1 MKKNYRVL
9 LVLTLILLPA
19 LAFWHFALHP
29 AYPAVPIAPERQ
41 LSKKLLLV
49 PLDGRPPC
57 RQFVINAG
65 RIAGFD
71 IVTPPSRLQDYY
83 SQPGDTDGLRHWLQA
98 NTPAADGI
106 ILSIDQLLYG
116 GLLASR
122 EKEKTPAEIQSML
135 QFLRDLHNDCPTIP
149 SYAFNILPRQT
160 PQDTIDGYQERKD
173 LLAYSRLRG
182 RQAAGLPVD
191 TAELTRLKASIPPDS
206 MNRYLTHFKENEELN
221 RQLLQLTKDG
231 VLSQLILGQDDGE
244 PYSIPNI
251 EKNRL
256 RQFMA
261 EQQLTEPQV
270 FLTHGA
276 DEIALSILA
285 GIQNQQTGFKPRI
298 LVRYNDRSTPDRIM
312 PYMAISTEET
322 VQEKIALLGGSR
334 ASAPEE
340 ADFTL
345 LVSANDADTGTMGSR
360 MAVVRQLQSARQ
372 AQQPTALVDLSKHF
386 QPQETILPLLI
397 DTGYP
402 LNTLIAYAGWN
413 TTSNSIGTALA
424 QASLFTAAKR
434 QSTSQDESIG
444 LTAANLTFLQDR
456 IMEDYF
462 YLKEDIDCINHS
474 LQKAGYT
481 NTADL
486 DLEHNWRWANAM
498 LQQAMKRQLASYKYI
513 KAFRTPVKFTSPAG
527 NFSLMM
533 QDMTMNIS
541 YPWPRTF
548 EVWLQTEP
556 FFTLS
561 PDEEK

>member
-149 SYAFNILPRQT
+149 IYAFSILPRQT

-498 LQQAMKRQLASYKYI
+498 LQQAMKRQLASYKYT

-533 QDMTMNIS
+533 QDMTVNIS

-548 EVWLQTEP
+548 EVWLQTKP

>member
-1 MKKNYRVL
+1 MKKNYLIL

-29 AYPAVPIAPERQ
+29 AYPAVPVTPERQ
-41 LSKKLLLV
+41 LPKKLLLV

-57 RQFVINAG
+57 RQFVIDAG

-83 SQPGDTDGLRHWLQA
+83 SQPGDTDGLRRWLQA

-135 QFLRDLHNDCPTIP
+135 QFLRDLHTACPDIP
-149 SYAFNILPRQT
+149 IYAFSILPRQT

-182 RQAAGLPVD
+182 RQSAGLPVD

-221 RQLLQLTKDG
+221 RQLLQLTKEG
-231 VLSQLILGQDDGE
+231 VLSQLVLGQDDGE

-251 EKNRL
+251 EKNKL
-256 RQFMA
+256 RQFMSA
-261 EQQLTEPQV
+261 QRLTEPQV

-298 LVRYNDRSTPDRIM
+298 LVRYNDQSTPDCIM

-322 VQEKIALLGGSR
+322 VQEKIALLGGTR

-345 LVSANDADTGTMGSR
+345 LVSANDADAGTMRSR
-360 MAVVRQLQSARQ
+360 MSVVQQLQAARQ
-372 AQQPTALVDLSKHF
+372 AKQPTALVDLSKHF

-413 TTSNSIGTALA
+413 TTSNSVGTALA
-424 QASLFTAAKR
+424 QASLFTAANG
-434 QSTSQDESIG
+434 QSSSQDESIG
-444 LTAANLTFLQDR
+444 LTAANLTFLQNR

-498 LQQAMKRQLASYKYI
+498 LQQAMKRQLASYKYT

-533 QDMTMNIS
+533 QDMTVNIS

-548 EVWLQTEP
+548 EVWLQTKP
-556 FFTLS
+556 FFALP
-561 PDEEK
+561 PDDKK

>member
-1 MKKNYRVL
+1 MQSGLFIQIIPQALGPAGVAEL
-9 LVLTLILLPA
+9 AQGFGLDLAHPLPGDVELPA
-19 LAFWHFALHP
+19 
-29 AYPAVPIAPERQ
+29 Q
-41 LSKKLLLV
+41 LFQRPGAAILQTEAEGDD
-49 PLDGRPPC
+49 PLFP
-57 RQFVINAG
+57 
-65 RIAGFD
+65 
-71 IVTPPSRLQDYY
+71 
-83 SQPGDTDGLRHWLQA
+83 
-98 NTPAADGI
+98 
-106 ILSIDQLLYG
+106 
-116 GLLASR
+116 
-122 EKEKTPAEIQSML
+122 
-135 QFLRDLHNDCPTIP
+135 
-149 SYAFNILPRQT
+149 
-160 PQDTIDGYQERKD
+160 
-173 LLAYSRLRG
+173 G
-182 RQAAGLPVD
+182 RQALEHIHQLPAEQLPPGLVGGDACLIVLDEVLEVGVLFLPHR
-191 TAELTRLKASIPPDS
+191 RLEA
-206 MNRYLTHFKENEELN
+206 
-221 RQLLQLTKDG
+221 DG

-298 LVRYNDRSTPDRIM
+298 LVRYNDRSTPDCIM

-498 LQQAMKRQLASYKYI
+498 LQQAMKRQLASYKYT
-513 KAFRTPVKFTSPAG
+513 KAFRAPVKFTSPAG

-548 EVWLQTEP
+548 EVWLQTKP

>member
-135 QFLRDLHNDCPTIP
+135 QFLRDLHNDCPKIP
-149 SYAFNILPRQT
+149 IYAFSILPRQT

-498 LQQAMKRQLASYKYI
+498 LQQAMKRQLTSYKYT
-513 KAFRTPVKFTSPAG
+513 KAFRAPVKFTSPAG

-548 EVWLQTEP
+548 EVWLQTKP

>member
-1 MKKNYRVL
+1 MKKNYLVL

-149 SYAFNILPRQT
+149 IYAFSILPRQT

>member
-149 SYAFNILPRQT
+149 IYAFSILPRQT

>member
-149 SYAFNILPRQT
+149 IYAFSILPRQT

-221 RQLLQLTKDG
+221 CQLLQLTKDG

-298 LVRYNDRSTPDRIM
+298 LVRYNDRSTPDCIM

-345 LVSANDADTGTMGSR
+345 LVSANGADTGTMGSR

-498 LQQAMKRQLASYKYI
+498 LQQAMKRQLTSYKYT

-548 EVWLQTEP
+548 EVWLQTKP

>member
-1 MKKNYRVL
+1 MKQNYRVL

-149 SYAFNILPRQT
+149 IYAFSILPRQT

-191 TAELTRLKASIPPDS
+191 TAEMTRLKASIPPDS

-498 LQQAMKRQLASYKYI
+498 LQQAMKRQLTSYKYT

-548 EVWLQTEP
+548 EVWLQTKP

>member
-149 SYAFNILPRQT
+149 IYAFSILPRQT

-285 GIQNQQTGFKPRI
+285 DIQNQQTGFKPRI

-474 LQKAGYT
+474 LQKAG
-481 NTADL
+481 
-486 DLEHNWRWANAM
+486 
-498 LQQAMKRQLASYKYI
+498 
-513 KAFRTPVKFTSPAG
+513 
-527 NFSLMM
+527 
-533 QDMTMNIS
+533 
-541 YPWPRTF
+541 
-548 EVWLQTEP
+548 
-556 FFTLS
+556 
-561 PDEEK
+561 